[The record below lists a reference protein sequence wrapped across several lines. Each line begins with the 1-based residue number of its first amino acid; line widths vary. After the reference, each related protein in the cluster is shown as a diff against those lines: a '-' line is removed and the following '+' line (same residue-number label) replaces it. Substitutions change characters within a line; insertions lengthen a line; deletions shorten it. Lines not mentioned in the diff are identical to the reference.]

1 MEKNIQKTTKKIK
14 KNKSKK
20 KIIKKIFL
28 TIIIIGILICL
39 SGIGAFM
46 AIFFSDKFA
55 MSKEDLTI
63 NYTNTFVY
71 DSEGNL
77 IKELTGEE
85 NRKIISLKD
94 MPKNLPNAFVAIEDE
109 RFYEHHGVDIKRTAA
124 ATITYLTNK
133 GSSSFGGSSITQQ
146 LIKNITNEKDDEGTA
161 GIERKIKE
169 MSRAYQI
176 EKILSK
182 DEILEL
188 YLNIIYLGG
197 YGKNICGVE
206 VASEYYFGK
215 SAKDL
220 SLAECAFL
228 AGINHSPNNYNPYIE
243 TDNSEKIK
251 NRTETVL
258 EKMKELKFINEEE
271 YNTAI
276 QEVESGFPFQEG
288 NTSSG
293 AIVSYHLSSAIEQV
307 VNQLVEEKGMSYEYA
322 KSRLYGGG
330 YKLYTSQVSS
340 IQSRIEEEYKKDKY
354 IVKGTTQENIGSH
367 SQSAM
372 VIIDYK
378 TGSVVGCIG
387 GLGTDVNAIGINRI
401 NSPRQ
406 PGSSIKPIASIAPGL
421 ENNVITAATVYDD
434 SPTTFSGYTPQNS
447 TGYQG
452 LCTVRKA
459 IEVSANVVEVKIMS
473 ELGPENSIKFLK
485 QMGLSHVDEQQ
496 DANLAAVLG
505 GLTYGATP
513 LEMAG
518 AYATIA
524 NNGEYITPTFYK
536 ELKDQNGN
544 VVLTPKQEKRR
555 VISEGNSYIVKSIL
569 TGPVVGSQGTATGC
583 KISGMEVGAKTGTTD
598 NNNDRW
604 LCGITPY
611 YVGAT
616 WYGFDKKE
624 TIPYS
629 LSNPSATIWAAI
641 MRDIHKDLPSKD
653 FEKPNNIVTARV
665 CRNSGKSAT
674 SSCSNTY
681 IEEFVEGTVP
691 EACTG
696 HQHITVCKETGKIAT
711 EFCKD
716 TEDRYV
722 LQQPDKEKNATWK
735 TSSGGK
741 YNTITETCD
750 IHTQAEEAQN
760 GENNEQ
766 QENSEPNNSQEQQDD
781 NVKVPNV
788 IGLTES
794 AAKELLSYYN
804 LKCSVQ
810 YIENDNNEGLVS
822 EQDRNSG
829 VVVSKNTT
837 VTIKVNKKKTVQKN
851 DENEKNKEK
860 DKEKDKEIENN
871 EVKDKEENTEQNTEQ
886 NT

>member
-1 MEKNIQKTTKKIK
+1 MEKKSNKKIK
-14 KNKSKK
+14 NKKSKK
-20 KIIKKIFL
+20 KIIKRI
-28 TIIIIGILICL
+28 ILILFLIGLLITLACT
-39 SGIGAFM
+39 GAFF

-77 IKELTGEE
+77 IKELSGEE
-85 NRKIISLKD
+85 NRKIISLEE

-109 RFYEHHGVDIKRTAA
+109 RFYEHHGVDVKRTIA
-124 ATITYLTNK
+124 ATFTYLTNK

-182 DEILEL
+182 DDIIEL

-228 AGINHSPNNYNPYIE
+228 AGINHSPNNYNPFIE
-243 TDNSEKIK
+243 TDNTEKIK

-258 EKMKELKFINEEE
+258 EKMKELNFITEEE
-271 YNTAI
+271 YNNAI
-276 QEVESGFPFQEG
+276 QEVESGLPFQQG
-288 NTSSG
+288 DTSSE

-330 YKLYTSQVSS
+330 YKLYTTEVPS
-340 IQSRIEEEYKKDKY
+340 IQHRMEEEYKKDRY
-354 IVKGTTQENIGSH
+354 IIDGTEEGNIGSH

-372 VIIDYK
+372 VIMDYR
-378 TGSVVGCIG
+378 TGSVVGCMG
-387 GLGTDVNAIGINRI
+387 GLGTDVNAIGLNRI

-406 PGSSIKPIASIAPGL
+406 PGSSIKPLASIAPGL
-421 ENNVITAATVYDD
+421 ENNIITAATVYDD
-434 SPTTFSGYTPQNS
+434 SPTTFGSYRPQNS

-485 QMGLSHVDEQQ
+485 QLGLSHIDEEQ

-518 AYATIA
+518 AYSAIA

-536 ELKDQNGN
+536 ELQDSKGN
-544 VVLTPKQEKRR
+544 VVLTPKQERKR
-555 VISEGNSYIVKSIL
+555 VISEGNSYILKSIL
-569 TGPVVGSQGTATGC
+569 TGPVSGSQGTATNC
-583 KISGMEVGAKTGTTD
+583 RISGMEVGAKTGTTD

-604 LCGITPY
+604 LCRNY
-611 YVGAT
+611 
-616 WYGFDKKE
+616 
-624 TIPYS
+624 
-629 LSNPSATIWAAI
+629 AI
-641 MRDIHKDLPSKD
+641 L
-653 FEKPNNIVTARV
+653 
-665 CRNSGKSAT
+665 CWRNMVW
-674 SSCSNTY
+674 
-681 IEEFVEGTVP
+681 I
-691 EACTG
+691 
-696 HQHITVCKETGKIAT
+696 
-711 EFCKD
+711 
-716 TEDRYV
+716 
-722 LQQPDKEKNATWK
+722 
-735 TSSGGK
+735 
-741 YNTITETCD
+741 
-750 IHTQAEEAQN
+750 
-760 GENNEQ
+760 
-766 QENSEPNNSQEQQDD
+766 
-781 NVKVPNV
+781 
-788 IGLTES
+788 
-794 AAKELLSYYN
+794 
-804 LKCSVQ
+804 
-810 YIENDNNEGLVS
+810 
-822 EQDRNSG
+822 
-829 VVVSKNTT
+829 
-837 VTIKVNKKKTVQKN
+837 
-851 DENEKNKEK
+851 
-860 DKEKDKEIENN
+860 
-871 EVKDKEENTEQNTEQ
+871 
-886 NT
+886 

>member
-1 MEKNIQKTTKKIK
+1 MEKSVQRTSKKLNNK
-14 KNKSKK
+14 KGKK

-28 TIIIIGILICL
+28 IILFIIMLIVL
-39 SGIGAFM
+39 AGVGAFM

-85 NRKIISLKD
+85 NRKIISLAE
-94 MPKNLPNAFVAIEDE
+94 MPSNLPKAFVAIEDE

-124 ATITYLTNK
+124 ATFTYITNH

-146 LIKNITNEKDDEGTA
+146 LIKNITNEKDDEGKA

-228 AGINHSPNNYNPYIE
+228 AGINHSPNNYNPFIE
-243 TDNSEKIK
+243 TDNTEKIK
-251 NRTETVL
+251 KRTITVL
-258 EKMKELKFINEEE
+258 DKMKELKYITQEE
-271 YNTAI
+271 YDQAV
-276 QEVESGFPFQEG
+276 QEVESGLPFQEG

-307 VNQLVEEKGMSYEYA
+307 VNQFVEEKGMSYEYA

-340 IQSRIEEEYKKDKY
+340 IQSRMEEEYKKDKY
-354 IVKGTTQENIGSH
+354 IVNGTTKDNLGSH

-378 TGSVVGCIG
+378 TGSVVGCVG

-406 PGSSIKPIASIAPGL
+406 PGSSIKPIASIAPAL
-421 ENNVITAATVYDD
+421 ENNIITAATVYDN
-434 SPTTFSGYTPQNS
+434 SPTTFPGYSPQNS

-459 IEVSANVVEVKIMS
+459 IEISANVVEVKIMS
-473 ELGPENSIKFLK
+473 ELGPENSIKFLN
-485 QMGLSHVDEQQ
+485 QLGLSHISVEK
-496 DANLAAVLG
+496 DANLAMVLG
-505 GLTYGATP
+505 GLTEGATP

-524 NNGEYITPTFYK
+524 NGGEYITPTFYK
-536 ELKDQNGN
+536 ELQDKNGN

-555 VISEGNSYIVKSIL
+555 VMSEGNSYIVKSIL
-569 TGPVVGSQGTATGC
+569 TGPVSGSQGTATNC
-583 KISGMEVGAKTGTTD
+583 RIPGMEVGAKTGTTD
-598 NNNDRW
+598 DNYDRW
-604 LCGITPY
+604 LCRN
-611 YVGAT
+611 
-616 WYGFDKKE
+616 D
-624 TIPYS
+624 TI
-629 LSNPSATIWAAI
+629 LCWCNMVWI
-641 MRDIHKDLPSKD
+641 
-653 FEKPNNIVTARV
+653 
-665 CRNSGKSAT
+665 
-674 SSCSNTY
+674 
-681 IEEFVEGTVP
+681 
-691 EACTG
+691 
-696 HQHITVCKETGKIAT
+696 
-711 EFCKD
+711 
-716 TEDRYV
+716 
-722 LQQPDKEKNATWK
+722 
-735 TSSGGK
+735 
-741 YNTITETCD
+741 
-750 IHTQAEEAQN
+750 
-760 GENNEQ
+760 
-766 QENSEPNNSQEQQDD
+766 
-781 NVKVPNV
+781 
-788 IGLTES
+788 
-794 AAKELLSYYN
+794 
-804 LKCSVQ
+804 
-810 YIENDNNEGLVS
+810 
-822 EQDRNSG
+822 
-829 VVVSKNTT
+829 
-837 VTIKVNKKKTVQKN
+837 
-851 DENEKNKEK
+851 
-860 DKEKDKEIENN
+860 
-871 EVKDKEENTEQNTEQ
+871 
-886 NT
+886 